1 MKKDELDEQI
11 EESLRANSHKT
22 TKQKIRLLKL
32 NKYFQKDILD
42 LRIKH
47 KDVIKEYISGYEKV
61 IKDLN
66 NKLFTKALEDQIKN
80 NAENTEQAWSLVS
93 ESIKKLSKEKNNER
107 DNILIEIVR
116 ILKDDNF
123 NEDIITICEKYKLYP
138 IENWLQPIMVY
149 IGFNHMVPSDFLLGA
164 GLDGYL
170 SREEILHLPQDMNFS
185 LKIEANKITGEKE
198 LFIKV
203 FDDTTLKH
211 DLRKHWH
218 IVEKLQKLLRKE
230 KGVKRFHVLK
240 NLPIMEKLS
249 ESKDKIYDP
258 VLGREVKITDIDRA
272 LEIYENTPWNKKEE
286 IKAGKRLEQIKR
298 RQKPKKL

>member
-11 EESLRANSHKT
+11 EESLRAKSHKT

-32 NKYFQKDILD
+32 NEYFQKDIFD

-47 KDVIKEYISGYEKV
+47 KNIIKEYILGYEKV
-61 IKDLN
+61 IKDLD
-66 NKLFTKALEDQIKN
+66 NKLFTKDLEDQIKN
-80 NAENTEQAWSLVS
+80 NAKNTEQAWSLVNDS
-93 ESIKKLSKEKNNER
+93 TKKLSKEKNKEC
-107 DNILIEIVR
+107 DNTLIEIAS
-116 ILKDDNF
+116 ILNDDSF
-123 NEDIITICEKYKLYP
+123 NKDIIIICEKYKLYP

-149 IGFNHMVPSDFLLGA
+149 IGFDYIVPPDFLLGV

-170 SREEILHLPQDMNFS
+170 SREEISRLSQNMNFS
-185 LKIEANKITGEKE
+185 LKIETNKITGEKE

-203 FDDTTLKH
+203 FDDTTLKN
-211 DLRKHWH
+211 DLKKHWH
-218 IVEKLQKLLRKE
+218 IVERLQKMLRKE

-249 ESKDKIYDP
+249 ESKDKIYDV

-272 LEIYENTPWNKKEE
+272 LEIYENTPFDKKEE
-286 IKAGKRLEQIKR
+286 KKAGNKLKQARHQQKKRSL
-298 RQKPKKL
+298 